1 MTVSTRI
8 ISLSGEWQQ
17 ITDGATTSFIQVKSG
32 LLEYVVADAAP
43 TSGTE
48 GHTSRSEFTVTP
60 PTRVW
65 AKAGASLPC
74 RLAVTPF

>member
-8 ISLSGEWQQ
+8 ISLGSEWQQ
-17 ITDGATTSFIQVKSG
+17 IADGATTSFIQVKSG

-43 TSGTE
+43 PVGTE
-48 GHTSRSEFTVTP
+48 GHTSRSEFTATP
-60 PTRVW
+60 PTKVW